1 MVTTRSISKLNKH
14 EIEKKNSNETSG
26 GNLISNK
33 ASNNVLKKSKNNNC
47 WSRVPAPI
55 EFDTPVH
62 TSNSEAQLEIEL
74 AAVCANLNNRIT
86 ELSEQYDMLY
96 KVYITERKK
105 REYYQNLCRSYESN
119 IHAHQYL

>member
-1 MVTTRSISKLNKH
+1 MVLTRSQTANQLQNT
-14 EIEKKNSNETSG
+14 KNSQTSG

-33 ASNNVLKKSKNNNC
+33 ASNKASKQSNHNKL

-55 EFDTPVH
+55 EFDTPVQ
-62 TSNSEAQLEIEL
+62 TLNSEAQLEIEL

-96 KVYITERKK
+96 KIYINERKK
-105 REYYQNLCRSYESN
+105 RQYYQNLCRSYESN
-119 IHAHQYL
+119 IHSHQYL